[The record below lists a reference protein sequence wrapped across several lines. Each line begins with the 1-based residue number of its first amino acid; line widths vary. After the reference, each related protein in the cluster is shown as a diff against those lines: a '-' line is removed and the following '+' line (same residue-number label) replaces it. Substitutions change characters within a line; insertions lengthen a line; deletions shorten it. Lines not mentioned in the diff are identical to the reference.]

1 MDMGHSEECPRL
13 EGRSLPR
20 VVRMAGVDTQRALG
34 QWLVTTRR
42 QERFSILV
50 TGTAVVAMHCS

>member
-1 MDMGHSEECPRL
+1 M
-13 EGRSLPR
+13 
-20 VVRMAGVDTQRALG
+20 VRMAGVDTQRALG